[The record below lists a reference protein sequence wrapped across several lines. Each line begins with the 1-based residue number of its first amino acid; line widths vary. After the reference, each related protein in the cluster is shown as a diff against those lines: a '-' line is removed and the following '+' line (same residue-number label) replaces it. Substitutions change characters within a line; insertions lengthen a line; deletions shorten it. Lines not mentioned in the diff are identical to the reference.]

1 MSSRRDSDDPSSNG
15 GDLEET
21 EERTTSSRRASRRPP
36 PHPSK
41 NRGPVRRWSSSRDT
55 DEEDDD
61 DLEPA
66 PGRRGILHREPRPV
80 YWRARD
86 SLYFEPLVAVAIIV
100 VMLVGLYAYTQ
111 NWPPVYVVESDSMQ
125 HGSTDILGV
134 INTGDLVLAQRLP
147 TNQITTYVAG
157 LQTGYSTYGEY
168 GDVILYSANGQGSTP
183 IIHRAIIFL
192 QWDPATSSYN
202 ATGLAGLQSAG
213 RCGNAS
219 GAVYATPGTLNDCGT
234 TDLTGALDLIHV
246 GWNSVNVSIDLSSPS
261 LGRHSGFLTM
271 GDNNFEPTGC
281 SSNCEGLPDQQ
292 TGLSELVEP
301 GWIVGVARGM
311 LPWFGAIKLVLEG
324 NAGSVP
330 PQSWQFLGL
339 TVVGLILLAFGIH
352 YALRAEGIE
361 DERRKEEEDAEAEA
375 ADELHASSES
385 GGGRGRRFLRAL
397 RPWNRSDT
405 DSEDEEDDIRPPR
418 RSAPKTPSRLSPHR
432 GRPPPKVKR
441 SEKSK
446 RKHRSEKDEDL

>member
-1 MSSRRDSDDPSSNG
+1 MSSRRDSDDLSTDSD
-15 GDLEET
+15 DLEET
-21 EERTTSSRRASRRPP
+21 EDRTARSRRASRRAASHSAK
-36 PHPSK
+36 HP
-41 NRGPVRRWSSSRDT
+41 GPVRRWRTTSDA
-55 DEEDDD
+55 DDEDDD

-66 PGRRGILHREPRPV
+66 PGRRGFLHREPRPV

-147 TNQITTYVAG
+147 TSQITTYVAG

-168 GDVILYSANGQGSTP
+168 GDVILYSADGQGSTP
-183 IIHRAIIFL
+183 IIHRALLYL

-202 ATGLAGLQSAG
+202 ATDLAGLQTAG

-219 GAVYATPGTLNDCGT
+219 GAVYATPGTLDGCGT
-234 TDLTGALDLIHV
+234 TGLTGTLDLFDI

-281 SSNCEGLPDQQ
+281 SSDCVGLPDQQ

-301 GWIVGVARGM
+301 GWILGVARGM
-311 LPWFGAIKLVLEG
+311 LPWFGAIKLALEG

-339 TVVGLILLAFGIH
+339 TVVALILLAFGIH

-361 DERRKEEEDAEAEA
+361 DERRKDEEAEA
-375 ADELHASSES
+375 AESERSSS
-385 GGGRGRRFLRAL
+385 DDGSGRGRRFLRAL
-397 RPWNRSDT
+397 RSWGRSDE
-405 DSEDEEDDIRPPR
+405 DSEDEEDDLRPSR
-418 RSAPKTPSRLSPHR
+418 RAAPKRSSRPSPHR
-432 GRPPPKVKR
+432 GRPPPKVQR